1 MMIDAQPSLLVEDI
15 SPSLKKRLW
24 WSILLRD
31 RSLCI
36 GLRRRPQVPIK
47 YFDWL
52 TEYDFMDEI
61 YYSRAYDPDE
71 KRRLLTAL
79 QEQCHLAVLLSDLVS
94 LLFAPRVF
102 PSCFLSVDQF
112 DGLMFT
118 IEKIRSSLVEWENQ
132 TLSTH
137 KLTERTEFD
146 DPAAMLTALTSMYY
160 QYGHPSSCSTPLANP
175 KSSARVDLAQYTA
188 FTIEENLSFAKTK
201 YAQRV
206 HQIGQDLKH
215 SIEGLTSALEY
226 FSNQGHLESLP
237 LSVSV
242 T

>member
-1 MMIDAQPSLLVEDI
+1 
-15 SPSLKKRLW
+15 
-24 WSILLRD
+24 
-31 RSLCI
+31 
-36 GLRRRPQVPIK
+36 
-47 YFDWL
+47 
-52 TEYDFMDEI
+52 
-61 YYSRAYDPDE
+61 
-71 KRRLLTAL
+71 
-79 QEQCHLAVLLSDLVS
+79 
-94 LLFAPRVF
+94 
-102 PSCFLSVDQF
+102 
-112 DGLMFT
+112 MFT
-118 IEKIRSSLVEWENQ
+118 IEKIRLSLVEWENQ

-137 KLTERTEFD
+137 KLTERTEVD